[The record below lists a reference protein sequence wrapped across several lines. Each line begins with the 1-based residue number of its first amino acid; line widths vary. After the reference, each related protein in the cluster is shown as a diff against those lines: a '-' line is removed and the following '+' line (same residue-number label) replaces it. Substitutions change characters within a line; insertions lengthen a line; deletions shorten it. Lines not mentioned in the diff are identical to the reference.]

1 MVVAWLGLAVAVPS
15 GKAGEPALFLSPAD
29 ALAIIERRPP
39 EPPPPAPTRQL
50 HDLTVPAAP
59 APDIVP
65 SRFHIPDGYALDFD
79 RDAPRF
85 AEPIDRD
92 NMVAIELFGTQRHGV
107 GVFLDYDEESY
118 PIGAGSE
125 FFALRFERP
134 F

>member
-1 MVVAWLGLAVAVPS
+1 MACLAVAVPS
-15 GKAGEPALFLSPAD
+15 GVAGEPMLFLSPGD
-29 ALAIIERRPP
+29 ALAIIARRPP
-39 EPPPPAPTRQL
+39 EPPPRTPAHWL
-50 HDLTVPAAP
+50 HGLAVSAAP

-92 NMVAIELFGTQRHGV
+92 NMVAVELFGTQRHGV

-125 FFALRFERP
+125 FFAVRFERP